1 MGGFTLVDE
10 RAVLL
15 VVSVDAV
22 TDEHNQMI
30 ETALSQV
37 MKQADE
43 KGFDLAAAG
52 APRAAISGHNAEGDR
67 LVWDVTL
74 AG

>member
-1 MGGFTLVDE
+1 MGGFTLVDG